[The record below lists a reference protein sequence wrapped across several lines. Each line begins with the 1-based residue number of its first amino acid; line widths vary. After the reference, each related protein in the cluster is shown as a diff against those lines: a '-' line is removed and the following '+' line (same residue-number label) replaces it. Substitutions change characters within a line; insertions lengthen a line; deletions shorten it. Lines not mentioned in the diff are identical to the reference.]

1 MTTLHLN
8 PDEAQ
13 FLYRVLDQVNVSGP
27 QAKALLLSIMV
38 ALSQP
43 PPALAGQPPPALAG
57 PTEEGKAE

>member
-38 ALSQP
+38 ALTSQP
-43 PPALAGQPPPALAG
+43 PSALAAPA
-57 PTEEGKAE
+57 EEGKTE

>member
-1 MTTLHLN
+1 MGATVTTLNLN

-38 ALSQP
+38 ALTSSQQP
-43 PPALAGQPPPALAG
+43 PPVLAAPA
-57 PTEEGKAE
+57 EEGKEE